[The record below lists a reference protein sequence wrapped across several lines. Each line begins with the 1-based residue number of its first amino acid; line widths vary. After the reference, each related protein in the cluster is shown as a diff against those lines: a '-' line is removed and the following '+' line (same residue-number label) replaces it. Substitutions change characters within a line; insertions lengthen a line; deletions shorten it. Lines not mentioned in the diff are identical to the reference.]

1 MMRLAQWPA
10 DLEGSA
16 GAARPVDRLLVAKL
30 EAALARP
37 AAQQP
42 AWQDPERARDAV
54 EMLSRSEP
62 IVASAETARL
72 SRQLAAVA
80 RGEAFLLQGGDCA
93 ETFAGNTEAHLRA
106 NLRTLVDMAAV
117 LARRTGLP
125 VVKIARMA
133 GQYAKPRSQDVDALG
148 LPVYRGD
155 MVNSVEP
162 TLAART
168 PDPYR
173 MLRAHADAARAMDL
187 VRTFCRSGLPE
198 VQAVHAGNNDIY
210 VSHEALLLDY
220 ERSILRVDTNG
231 PEPRLSSGLGHFLWI
246 GERTRQLDG
255 AHIAFAELLS
265 NPIGLKI
272 GPGTTPE
279 AAVAYVQR
287 LDPHHEPG
295 RLTLVSRMGHAQVR
309 DVLPAIV
316 EKVTATGHQ
325 VIWQCDPMHGNTST
339 SANGYKTRDARH
351 IADEIAGFFEVH
363 RRLGTHPGGIHVE
376 VTGEDVTE
384 CFGGASGV
392 TEADLPA
399 RYRTAC
405 DPRLNA
411 DQSMEL
417 AFRVAEMAAAA
428 VTGVTAALR

>member
-1 MMRLAQWPA
+1 MWFEMKLVTQWPA
-10 DLEGSA
+10 DLDGPA
-16 GAARPVDRLLVAKL
+16 GAAPAVDRLLFDRL

-42 AWQDPERARDAV
+42 AWPDPERARDAV
-54 EMLSRSEP
+54 ELLSRSEP
-62 IVASAETARL
+62 IVAPAETARL

-93 ETFAGNTEAHLRA
+93 ETFAGNTEAHVRA

-117 LARRTGLP
+117 LAAGTGLP

-133 GQYAKPRSQDVDALG
+133 GQYAKPRSQAVDALG

-155 MVNSVEP
+155 VINSVEP

-168 PDPYR
+168 ADPHR
-173 MLRAHADAARAMDL
+173 MLRAHADAARAMAL
-187 VRTFCRSGLPE
+187 VRSFHD
-198 VQAVHAGNNDIY
+198 VH

-220 ERSILRVDTNG
+220 EKSLLRVDTRG

-279 AAVAYVQR
+279 MAVEYVRR

-309 DVLPAIV
+309 DVLPPIV
-316 EKVTATGHQ
+316 EKVTASGHQ
-325 VIWQCDPMHGNTST
+325 VIWQCDPMHGNTHT
-339 SANGYKTRDARH
+339 SANGYKTRDVRR

-363 RRLGTHPGGIHVE
+363 RRLGTHPGGIHLE
-376 VTGEDVTE
+376 VTGDDVTE
-384 CFGGASGV
+384 CLGGASGV

-411 DQSMEL
+411 AQSMEL
-417 AFRVAEMAAAA
+417 AFQVAELATA
-428 VTGVTAALR
+428 GVAEAALR